1 MRKTCTDKVY
11 NMKKSL
17 REELSDLQERIN
29 MFYSN
34 INKILEEIFKEK
46 QENPSK
52 ELLEVQEE
60 FKEFDPLKGIIPSKI
75 TNFETKRLCKY
86 FSRGFL
92 KQGSLCNY
100 YHSHSD
106 FKNNI
111 DDGKCYNSACHNRH
125 MDECKIY
132 QSRKGCD
139 RKDSCAYL
147 HREKQSTI
155 NNDDIESAHKGK
167 IKDLDDSIAQMTD
180 VINQKRCMN
189 KK

>member
-46 QENPSK
+46 QESPSK
-52 ELLEVQEE
+52 ELLEVEE
-60 FKEFDPLKGIIPSKI
+60 EVKEFDPLKGIIPSKI

-86 FSRGFL
+86 FSKGFC

-100 YHSHSD
+100 SHSNSD

-132 QSRKGCD
+132 QSKKGCD